1 MTTLLRNGSKGDEV
15 RSLQEKLTRLGYA
28 LEPDGHF
35 GPTTEK
41 TVRELQRVF
50 GYTVDGIVGDGT
62 TRLIDQQINYGW
74 NATAPDAEE
83 HGLRAQ
89 GKAHEADAL
98 RARREAST
106 DKNAPTPASSMGQ
119 KPSASAPMSAAP
131 QSEPAMQ
138 GGNASKHAAPA
149 SKQAPPGKQ
158 AAPTKS

>member
-28 LEPDGHF
+28 LEADGHF

-50 GYTVDGIVGDGT
+50 GYTADGIVGDGT

-98 RARREAST
+98 RARREAS
-106 DKNAPTPASSMGQ
+106 
-119 KPSASAPMSAAP
+119 
-131 QSEPAMQ
+131 
-138 GGNASKHAAPA
+138 GNASKQAASA

-158 AAPTKS
+158 ASPTKS